1 MARNKEDVYKLLGA
15 SNHCKDDREEND
27 FYSTDPDC
35 VRDLLKVETFS
46 NTILEPCCGTGNI
59 SKVLEEAGY
68 SVTSTDLIDR
78 GYGRGGIDFF
88 KEYHII
94 DCDIVTNPPF
104 GLATEFVDKCLH
116 DMTPNHK
123 LALFLKLQ
131 FLEGQDRFNKIYK
144 LGHLKK
150 IYIYSKRVACYK
162 NDEMWQKNDDGS
174 FKLDRNGNKIK
185 TQSAVCYAWY
195 IFDLSY
201 NGKPEIDWI
210 TNFDNK
216 TDKQFSSLF
225 ENN

>member
-1 MARNKEDVYKLLGA
+1 MLKADWGGTIGA
-15 SNHCKDDREEND
+15 EAKIILNMCAAFSDKIAKVKAVVDSALAEREL
-27 FYSTDPDC
+27 FLAMTQ
-35 VRDLLKVETFS
+35 K
-46 NTILEPCCGTGNI
+46 
-59 SKVLEEAGY
+59 
-68 SVTSTDLIDR
+68 
-78 GYGRGGIDFF
+78 F

-216 TDKQFSSLF
+216 TDQQFPSLF
-225 ENN
+225 ENNYVN

>member
-1 MARNKEDVYKLLGA
+1 MARNKEDIYKLLGA
-15 SNHCKDDREEND
+15 SNHCKEEREEND

-46 NTILEPCCGTGNI
+46 NTVLEPCCGTGNI

-68 SVTSTDLIDR
+68 TVISTDLIDR
-78 GYGRGGIDFF
+78 GYGRGGVDFF
-88 KEYHII
+88 KHYQEIDTPII
-94 DCDIVTNPPF
+94 TNPPF
-104 GLATEFVDKCLH
+104 GLATEFVEHIFTHAVK
-116 DMTPNHK
+116 PIK
-123 LALFLKLQ
+123 IALFLKLQ

-162 NDEMWQKNDDGS
+162 NDEMWQKNEDGS
-174 FKLDRNGNKIK
+174 FKLDRNGNKLK

-201 NGKPEIDWI
+201 NGKPEVDWI
-210 TNFDNK
+210 TNFD
-216 TDKQFSSLF
+216 DKANQQFPSLF

>member
-88 KEYHII
+88 KEYRII

-162 NDEMWQKNDDGS
+162 NNEMWQKNDDGS

-216 TDKQFSSLF
+216 TDQQFPSLF

>member
-78 GYGRGGIDFF
+78 GYGRGGVDFF
-88 KEYHII
+88 KEYPII

-216 TDKQFSSLF
+216 TDQQFPSLF